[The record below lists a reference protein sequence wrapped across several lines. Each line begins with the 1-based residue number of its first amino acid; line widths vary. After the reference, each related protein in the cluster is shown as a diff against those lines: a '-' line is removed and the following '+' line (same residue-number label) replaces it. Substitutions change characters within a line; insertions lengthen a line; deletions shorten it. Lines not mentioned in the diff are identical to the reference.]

1 MENKKDP
8 RRKPDMEINT
18 HGPTEPANVGR
29 DNARTVLKR
38 RMNELEDRL
47 EQLVVLDKAIHWEN
61 LSKDQERRLWELM
74 IRFH

>member
-8 RRKPDMEINT
+8 KPDVNIGRIDELA
-18 HGPTEPANVGR
+18 GVGR
-29 DNARTVLKR
+29 DNARAVLKR
-38 RMNELEDRL
+38 RMNELENRL